1 MLHRARFHI
10 PEKRIRQIKCG
21 SHAERIAR
29 NRFRVKMFLHKSPD
43 APSTNSALGSGP
55 IPRQTLSMHTASF
68 LKELFDLTG
77 KTAVVI
83 GGTGELCGTMA
94 VGLARAGAEVV
105 LGGRIPEKAEKR
117 LAEIESHGGKGY
129 FVPVDVTS
137 CESLEHLLDTVLD
150 RSGKVDILINGA
162 GTNSPTPFLDIPEEE
177 YQRIIDTNLSAVFRA
192 CQVFGRYFVDESQP
206 ASIINLGSISGLNP
220 LSRIFTYSLTKAAV
234 HNLTRNLARE
244 WADKDIRV
252 NTLVPGFFPAEQNRK
267 VLDESRVLDIL
278 RQTPASRFGNS
289 EELIGAT
296 LLLASATAG
305 SFITGTELIVDG
317 GFHAMT
323 I

>member
-1 MLHRARFHI
+1 M
-10 PEKRIRQIKCG
+10 Q
-21 SHAERIAR
+21 
-29 NRFRVKMFLHKSPD
+29 
-43 APSTNSALGSGP
+43 TSAYLKDLFN
-55 IPRQTLSMHTASF
+55 LS
-68 LKELFDLTG
+68 G

-117 LAEIESHGGKGY
+117 LAEIESHGGSGY

-137 CESLEHLLDTVLD
+137 RESLQNLLDTTLE

-162 GTNSPTPFLDIPEEE
+162 GTNSPTPFLEIAEEE

-192 CQVFGRYFVDESQP
+192 CQVFGEYFINESRP
-206 ASIINLGSISGLNP
+206 GSIINLGSISGLVP
-220 LSRIFTYSLTKAAV
+220 LSRVFTYSISKAAV
-234 HNLTRNLARE
+234 HNLTKNLARE
-244 WADKDIRV
+244 WGDKDIRV

-278 RQTPASRFGNS
+278 RNTPASRFGNS

-296 LLLASATAG
+296 ILLAAPNAG
-305 SFITGTELIVDG
+305 SFITGMEMVVDG
-317 GFHAMT
+317 GFNAMR

>member
-1 MLHRARFHI
+1 M
-10 PEKRIRQIKCG
+10 Q
-21 SHAERIAR
+21 
-29 NRFRVKMFLHKSPD
+29 
-43 APSTNSALGSGP
+43 
-55 IPRQTLSMHTASF
+55 TASF
-68 LKELFDLTG
+68 LKDLFDLSG

-117 LAEIESHGGKGY
+117 LAEIESYGGKGY

-137 CESLEHLLDTVLD
+137 RESLQHLLDTTLE
-150 RSGKVDILINGA
+150 RSGQVDILINGA
-162 GTNSPTPFLDIPEEE
+162 GTNSPTPFLDIPEDE

-192 CQVFGRYFVDESQP
+192 CQVFGSYFIREARA

-220 LSRIFTYSLTKAAV
+220 LSRVFTYSLSKAAV

-244 WADKDIRV
+244 WGDKDIRV

-278 RQTPASRFGNS
+278 RQTPASRFGNCRRTHRRHPAARLRPKS
-289 EELIGAT
+289 RARYLERILPEAYAVVKNAARRMCGTTITVCDHPIPGRWSTSTSSSSA
-296 LLLASATAG
+296 ASPCTA
-305 SFITGTELIVDG
+305 
-317 GFHAMT
+317 A
-323 I
+323 